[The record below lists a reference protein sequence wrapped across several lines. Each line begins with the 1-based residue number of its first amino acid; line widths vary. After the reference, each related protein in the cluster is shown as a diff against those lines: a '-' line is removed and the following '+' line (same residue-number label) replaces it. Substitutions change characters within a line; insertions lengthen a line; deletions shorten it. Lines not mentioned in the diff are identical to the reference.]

1 MNDATQYYT
10 RHYQQTATIK
20 TTAIAPAVGRVCQLD
35 AKTKRRKRNPKGQT
49 EVPTSFDAANGFLK
63 SAFLPKLKTTH
74 AVQPCTKNEK
84 TERDF
89 YQSLSLLAEHYGI
102 EPMQTKS
109 YGYPYNISLAL
120 WDTQEKL
127 KQMVYNWDSLQ
138 LVQDRRKTFF
148 ICEERYSTGATL
160 YYIPVIPIFEM
171 LNDPMRKK
179 TAQLLVS
186 VCSYLYHI
194 ADIPYYRQE
203 NSYLY
208 WMYEMLADWVEQD
221 DETGETEG
229 YKKELRQ
236 AEWVGER
243 IEQKLFN
250 RTNLTF
256 FEQRLSAF
264 KPADEFDKECLQLAC
279 DALALYTEYP
289 HTNIFR
295 NAPKSNEDPDDKSE
309 DYDRETIGMEKY
321 ISFMADGKGWLYESL
336 SDSINNEFNEY
347 GNVEEPTIRKCFD
360 GSPITGNNL
369 GFENRLFTLLGDICY
384 LLNNYQT
391 TSR

>member
-1 MNDATQYYT
+1 MNNAMQYYI
-10 RHYQQTATIK
+10 RHYRQTATIK
-20 TTAIAPAVGRVCQLD
+20 TTAITPAVRRVCQLD
-35 AKTKRRKRNPKGQT
+35 AKTQRRQRNQKGQT
-49 EVPTSFDAANGFLK
+49 EVRTSFDAANGFLR
-63 SAFLPKLKTTH
+63 STFLPKLKMAHT
-74 AVQPCTKNEK
+74 VQPCTENEK

-89 YQSLSLLAEHYGI
+89 YNSLSLLAEHYLI
-102 EPMQTKS
+102 EPMQTRS
-109 YGYPYNISLAL
+109 YGFPYNMSLAL

-138 LVQDRRKTFF
+138 VVQDRKKTFF

-160 YYIPVIPIFEM
+160 YYIPVMPLFEM

-208 WMYEMLADWVEQD
+208 WMYEMLTDWVEQD

-229 YKKELRQ
+229 YKNELRQ

-256 FEQRLSAF
+256 FEQRLKAF
-264 KPADEFDKECLQLAC
+264 KPADGFDKECLQLAC

-289 HTNIFR
+289 HANIFR
-295 NAPKSNEDPDDKSE
+295 NALKPDENPDDESE
-309 DYDRETIGMEKY
+309 DYDQETIGMEKY
-321 ISFMADGKGWLYESL
+321 ISFMANGKGWLYESL

-360 GSPITGNNL
+360 GSPITGNHL
-369 GFENRLFTLLGDICY
+369 DFENRLFTLLDDISY
-384 LLNNYQT
+384 LLNNYKT
-391 TSR
+391 TRR